1 MTSKLVALVDV
12 GAGHSRVHEADRKL
26 AARMC
31 AGEQRAFDEFF
42 DASASR
48 LAAFVA
54 RRSGWDP
61 ASVEDIVQN
70 TLLKA
75 VRKLASY
82 RGEAALFTWL
92 TEICRHELADAH
104 RKATRRPVHD
114 SLDDPDAV
122 LFVLPQLRVPEQQ
135 EPLGEVETYL
145 RREAVMRAL
154 ASIPEQ
160 YAKALEAKYG
170 DDQSVDDIAR
180 LLGITPVA
188 AQSLLARAREAFRVQ
203 WNASLDESTPS
214 VPPP

>member
-1 MTSKLVALVDV
+1 
-12 GAGHSRVHEADRKL
+12 
-26 AARMC
+26 MC

>member
-1 MTSKLVALVDV
+1 
-12 GAGHSRVHEADRKL
+12 
-26 AARMC
+26 MC

-104 RKATRRPVHD
+104 RKAARRPMHD
-114 SLDDPDAV
+114 SLDDPDAL
-122 LFVLPQLRVPEQQ
+122 LFVLPQLRVPEQR
-135 EPLGEVETYL
+135 EPSEEVEAHL

-154 ASIPEQ
+154 NGLPEQ
-160 YAKALEAKYG
+160 YARALEAKYG

-180 LLGITPVA
+180 LLGITTVA
-188 AQSLLARAREAFRVQ
+188 AQSLLARAREAFRAQ
-203 WNASLDESTPS
+203 WDKNHDRDTQE
-214 VPPP
+214 VPPQ